1 MTRNELI
8 KLLKDN
14 LKPSA
19 QMDFL
24 LNGKLNDGHDI
35 CAFLDIKDVCMNA
48 DVDDLQNKN
57 RGGIV
62 FKIKDIL
69 IDKDKISEKYVEKM
83 KTYTHEFDHDKAD
96 GLICDFLEEI
106 GYKDLANAY
115 LEVPKWFS

>member
-19 QMDFL
+19 QMNFL
-24 LNGKLNDGHDI
+24 LIGKLNESHDI
-35 CAFLDIKDVCMNA
+35 CAFLDIENVCMNA
-48 DVDDLQNKN
+48 DVDDPQNKN
-57 RGGIV
+57 CGGIV
-62 FKIKDIL
+62 FKIEDTL

-83 KTYTHEFDHDKAD
+83 KTYTHELDHDKAD

-106 GYKDLANAY
+106 GYKDLADAY
-115 LEVPKWFS
+115 LKVPKWFS